1 MHNLSIIGMGK
12 LGSALSEKFNLAGL
26 KVKNFDKNSLI
37 AGVSKSVD
45 EAVRGA
51 EVVFLC
57 IPTSSN
63 TEMGREAVKYCPK
76 NSIIVSFSK
85 GVSENGKTASEI
97 LSAEIGKNY
106 SWAVVGGPMIAED
119 IKNGNNVTAVIG
131 SKSEQSAKVIEEIF
145 KKSDIRVISNF
156 DPFVISFLGVLKNV
170 YSVGFGIIVGLDSE
184 KSKKEIFI
192 EKVVAEMKIFCENNK
207 INPEIVYNPAGLDDF
222 LATSGSP
229 NSRNRMMGV
238 EIGKTGKIVA
248 RGEAFEASI
257 QFIRRFPFIKE
268 KMPLF
273 FNIAQI
279 IEEKQSG
286 ESIME
291 AL

>member
-1 MHNLSIIGMGK
+1 MYNLSIIGMGK

-45 EAVRGA
+45 EAVREA
-51 EVVFLC
+51 DVVFLC

-63 TEMGREAVKYCPK
+63 AEMGRGVVKYCPRD
-76 NSIIVSFSK
+76 SIIVSFSK
-85 GVSENGKTASEI
+85 GVDGDGKTASEI
-97 LSAEIGKNY
+97 LSAELGKNHP
-106 SWAVVGGPMIAED
+106 WAVVGGPMLDEEIR
-119 IKNGNNVTAVIG
+119 KNGSVTAVIG
-131 SKSEQSAKVIEEIF
+131 SKNEQSAKVIEKIF
-145 KKSDIRVISNF
+145 KKSDIRTVSNF

-170 YSVGFGIIVGLDSE
+170 YSAGMGIIAGLNLEESGR
-184 KSKKEIFI
+184 KIFI
-192 EKVVAEMKIFCENNK
+192 EKAISEMKTFCENNK